1 MIVVE
6 IHDEALGKELIWR
19 GTESQVRRIHNLVI
33 RRLAMEVIKTGKV
46 TSSGI
51 YRAWQEPLIEESSN
65 GNDARRKG

>member
-6 IHDEALGKELIWR
+6 IHDEAFGKELIWR

-33 RRLAMEVIKTGKV
+33 RRLAMDVIKTGKV

-51 YRAWQEPLIEESSN
+51 YRAWQEPPIEESSN
-65 GNDARRKG
+65 GHDARRKG